1 MAQRSTEGNQ
11 MSKKK
16 CSKCSKKCS
25 EQSPESQQPLQRLA
39 SKFMEVIRNIDKM
52 ANPPAPPS
60 ETKGKKK

>member
-1 MAQRSTEGNQ
+1 